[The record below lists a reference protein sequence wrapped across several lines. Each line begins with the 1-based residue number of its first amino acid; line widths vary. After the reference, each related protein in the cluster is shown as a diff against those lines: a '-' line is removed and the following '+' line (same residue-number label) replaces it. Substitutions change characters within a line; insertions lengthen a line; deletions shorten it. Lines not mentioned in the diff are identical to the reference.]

1 MSDAIIVALISASVT
16 LIGVIINNRS
26 TQQKM
31 MLEIDKKLAVLD
43 TTFRIQIDDLSAEV
57 KEHNNYARRMPVA
70 EEQIRQL
77 AQRVDRIEKRPS
89 A

>member
-57 KEHNNYARRMPVA
+57 KEHNNYARRVPVA

>member
-31 MLEIDKKLAVLD
+31 MLEIDKKLAVLE
-43 TTFRIQIDDLSAEV
+43 TTFRIQIDDLTAEV
-57 KEHNNYARRMPVA
+57 KEHNNYARRLPVV
-70 EEQIRQL
+70 ESQL
-77 AQRVDRIEKRPS
+77 VELARRVDQIEKRPS

>member
-16 LIGVIINNRS
+16 LVGVVINNRT

-31 MLEIDKKLAVLD
+31 MLEIDKKLAVLE
-43 TTFRIQIDDLSAEV
+43 TTFRIQIDELGAEV

-77 AQRVDRIEKRPS
+77 TQRLDRMEKRPS
-89 A
+89 

>member
-31 MLEIDKKLAVLD
+31 MLEIDKKLAVLE
-43 TTFRIQIDDLSAEV
+43 TTFRIQIDDLTAEV
-57 KEHNNYARRMPVA
+57 KEHNNYARRLPVV
-70 EEQIRQL
+70 ESQL
-77 AQRVDRIEKRPS
+77 SELARRVDQIEKRPS
-89 A
+89 

>member
-57 KEHNNYARRMPVA
+57 KEHNNYARRLPVA

>member
-31 MLEIDKKLAVLD
+31 MLEIDKKLAVLE

-57 KEHNNYARRMPVA
+57 KEHNNYARRLPVA

-77 AQRVDRIEKRPS
+77 SQRVDRIEKRPS

>member
-16 LIGVIINNRS
+16 LIGVIINNRT

-31 MLEIDKKLAVLD
+31 MLEIDKKLAVLE
-43 TTFRIQIDDLSAEV
+43 TTFRIQIDELGTEV
-57 KEHNNYARRMPVA
+57 KEHNNYARRMPVV
-70 EEQIRQL
+70 EEQMQQITR
-77 AQRVDRIEKRPS
+77 RVTELERRNQ

>member
-16 LIGVIINNRS
+16 LIGVIINTRT

-31 MLEIDKKLAVLD
+31 MLEIDKKLAVLE

-57 KEHNNYARRMPVA
+57 KEHNNYARRVPVA

>member
-31 MLEIDKKLAVLD
+31 MLEIDKKLAVLE

-57 KEHNNYARRMPVA
+57 KEHNNYARRLPVA

>member
-16 LIGVIINNRS
+16 LIGVIINTRT

-31 MLEIDKKLAVLD
+31 MLEIDKKLAVLE

-57 KEHNNYARRMPVA
+57 KEHNNYARRLPVA

>member
-31 MLEIDKKLAVLD
+31 MLEIDKKLAVLE

-57 KEHNNYARRMPVA
+57 KEHNNYARRVPVA

>member
-31 MLEIDKKLAVLD
+31 MLEIDKKLAVLE
-43 TTFRIQIDDLSAEV
+43 TTFRIQIDDLTAEV
-57 KEHNNYARRMPVA
+57 KEHNNYARRLPVV
-70 EEQIRQL
+70 ESQL
-77 AQRVDRIEKRPS
+77 VELARRVDQSEQRPS

>member
-16 LIGVIINNRS
+16 LIGVIINTRT

-57 KEHNNYARRMPVA
+57 KEHNNYARRLPVA

>member
-16 LIGVIINNRS
+16 LIGVIINNRAS
-26 TQQKM
+26 QQKM
-31 MLEIDKKLAVLD
+31 MLEIDKKLAVLE

-57 KEHNNYARRMPVA
+57 KEHNNYARRLPVA

>member
-43 TTFRIQIDDLSAEV
+43 TTFRIQIDDLTAEV
-57 KEHNNYARRMPVA
+57 KEHNNYARRLPVV
-70 EEQIRQL
+70 ESQL
-77 AQRVDRIEKRPS
+77 SELARRVDQIEKRPS
-89 A
+89 

>member
-16 LIGVIINNRS
+16 MIGVIINNRT

-31 MLEIDKKLAVLD
+31 MLEIDKKLAVLE
-43 TTFRIQIDDLSAEV
+43 TTFRIQIDELGTEV

-77 AQRVDRIEKRPS
+77 TQRLDRMEKRPS
-89 A
+89 